1 MKANYPVEYMTA
13 LFSAEE
19 GDTDKISQAVGE
31 CRRMKIKVLP
41 PDINESDFGFT
52 IVDDKESLAKR
63 AIRFGLGAIKN
74 VGQAAIEAIISAR
87 KDGIF
92 TSFPDFL
99 TRVDARRVNK
109 KVLESLIKV
118 GTLSI
123 FGNRA
128 TLLSRMEEIRSKVAK
143 PKGLKGQQG
152 LFGVEKNSQKIVKEM
167 SFFESEISEFSDE
180 EIEQFERQLLGFSLS
195 GKPVSGIIGSLD
207 LRVTHK
213 INEISPENDHGESVK
228 VAGVVRDA
236 RVIVTKNGS
245 EMAFVKIEDPTGTI
259 ELVIFPK
266 IYKASKHIWID
277 NKPVLVSAKVDS
289 RNDTPTLI
297 VEAIETK
304 DSNDNKDN
312 EVFIKISKSTSP
324 DQLKKLRFVLAQY
337 PGSQAVILKFDNKDL
352 TLPFK
357 VAWSETLAKKIAATL
372 EESGHYV

>member
-1 MKANYPVEYMTA
+1 MTKQTKLFFLFCILLFPSSLKAEVVN
-13 LFSAEE
+13 
-19 GDTDKISQAVGE
+19 
-31 CRRMKIKVLP
+31 KIKAVVGSEIITQTDLK
-41 PDINESDFGFT
+41 N
-52 IVDDKESLAKR
+52 
-63 AIRFGLGAIKN
+63 AIKA
-74 VGQAAIEAIISAR
+74 Q
-87 KDGIF
+87 K
-92 TSFPDFL
+92 
-99 TRVDARRVNK
+99 
-109 KVLESLIKV
+109 
-118 GTLSI
+118 
-123 FGNRA
+123 A
-128 TLLSRMEEIRSKVAK
+128 TLK
-143 PKGLKGQQG
+143 
-152 LFGVEKNSQKIVKEM
+152 KEAQRKL
-167 SFFESEISEFSDE
+167 SDE

-324 DQLKKLRFVLAQY
+324 DQLKKLRFVLTQY